1 MIADGTG
8 QKESML
14 PIIHNHHN
22 FQKNVHLFEKI
33 CLVETLQNISPLCEL
48 PSFVG
53 QVVVAIVI
61 AINPVIGGFSKVDLI

>member
-14 PIIHNHHN
+14 PIIHNHYN

-33 CLVETLQNISPLCEL
+33 CLVETLQKTSPFL
-48 PSFVG
+48 
-53 QVVVAIVI
+53 
-61 AINPVIGGFSKVDLI
+61 

>member
-14 PIIHNHHN
+14 PIIHNHYN

-33 CLVETLQNISPLCEL
+33 CLVETLQKISF
-48 PSFVG
+48 FV
-53 QVVVAIVI
+53 AI
-61 AINPVIGGFSKVDLI
+61 AINPVIGGSSKVDLI

>member
-33 CLVETLQNISPLCEL
+33 CLVETLQKISPFCEL

-53 QVVVAIVI
+53 QVVAIVI
-61 AINPVIGGFSKVDLI
+61 AINPVIGGSSKVDLI

>member
-14 PIIHNHHN
+14 PIIHNHYN

-53 QVVVAIVI
+53 QMVVAF
-61 AINPVIGGFSKVDLI
+61 AINPVIGGSSKVDLI